1 MAAET
6 IVTELA
12 RRDIGLKYSAAT
24 NQRTEFQASG
34 PCRAALPA
42 WGRGAETSH
51 ANGD

>member
-12 RRDIGLKYSAAT
+12 RRDIRLKQTGAT
-24 NQRTEFQASG
+24 NQRTDFQASG
-34 PCRAALPA
+34 PWRAALPA